1 MGINRGWGVGGFNSK
16 SRRGRVLVFDWKA
29 VVGLVIASILGYF
42 GQSKD
47 QGIWIESR
55 GHIYDA

>member
-1 MGINRGWGVGGFNSK
+1 MGCGGFQFKVKKGACTSFRLE
-16 SRRGRVLVFDWKA
+16 SGG
-29 VVGLVIASILGYF
+29 GLVIASILGYF